1 MKNTIL
7 LAFLSVLVIP
17 FTNAQIR
24 VPEASPAQKLTQIVG
39 VTEVIVEYARP
50 SVKGRVVFGD
60 LVPYNQLWRTGANW
74 NTKIS
79 FDEPVTVGDVKLAP
93 GSYALYTIP
102 NSYEWEIIFYKDT
115 TNWGLPEDW
124 EEDLVA
130 VRVKAEVR
138 TLPINFESFTIS
150 FDRVTHSSANLQI
163 IWEKTYVSI
172 PLHFDTDEIVTA
184 SIMQTLENPTAT
196 DYYAAA
202 LYYLEADKDMEQA
215 KDWINLA
222 INMMGKNAEYF
233 VYRQQ
238 ALIYAKLGNR
248 KEAIRAAEKSL
259 KLAEEADNKDYVRLN
274 KRSLESWRS

>member
-1 MKNTIL
+1 MKKIIL
-7 LAFLSVLVIP
+7 LALLSLLVIP

-24 VPEASPAQKLTQIVG
+24 TPEASPAQKLTQIVG
-39 VTEVIVEYARP
+39 VTEVTVEYARP

-115 TNWGLPEDW
+115 TNWGLPEEW

-150 FDRVTHSSANLQI
+150 FDRVTHSSVNLQI
-163 IWEKTYVSI
+163 IWEKTYVSV

-184 SIMQTLENPTAT
+184 SIMETLKNPTAT

-222 INMMGKNAEYF
+222 INMMGKDAEYF